1 MVVLVRSFFLVGVVV
16 VIANDDDTAA
26 TTATTAAAT
35 MIIATIINTSFIIK
49 QANDDCVCLSVA
61 MDSFL
66 SMGKLVK
73 WRLTLFGTPMTT
85 SEFQERRQ

>member
-1 MVVLVRSFFLVGVVV
+1 MFLFFFLVGVVL
-16 VIANDDDTAA
+16 VIVNDDDDDD
-26 TTATTAAAT
+26 TTAAAT

-66 SMGKLVK
+66 PMGKLVK